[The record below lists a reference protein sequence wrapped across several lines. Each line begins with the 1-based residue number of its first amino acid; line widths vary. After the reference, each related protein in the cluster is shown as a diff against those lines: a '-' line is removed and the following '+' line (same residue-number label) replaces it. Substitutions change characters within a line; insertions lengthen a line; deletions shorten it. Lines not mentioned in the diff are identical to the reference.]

1 MLGSKPKDSPSSVW
15 GHQPQITAH
24 SRHCNKNRK
33 IAQFHLLDKISFSSL
48 LIIFTI
54 NACVLSCFSYVWLFV
69 ILWLLCPWDSPG
81 KNTGV
86 LPRPCPG
93 HLLDPG
99 IEPMSAASPA
109 LQADSLPTEPP
120 GKLGNRKL
128 QTTCSLGL
136 PEAGSCHGNIHGT
149 AQEEGRYPLLSELS
163 VVSWDLTSSLVKI
176 WAFLL
181 S

>member
-120 GKLGNRKL
+120 GKPLWINTMFKSGMARLETWACFKVYLTNFVIKIPDRWIR
-128 QTTCSLGL
+128 
-136 PEAGSCHGNIHGT
+136 EAWE
-149 AQEEGRYPLLSELS
+149 QMKDK
-163 VVSWDLTSSLVKI
+163 VI
-176 WAFLL
+176 WMT
-181 S
+181 